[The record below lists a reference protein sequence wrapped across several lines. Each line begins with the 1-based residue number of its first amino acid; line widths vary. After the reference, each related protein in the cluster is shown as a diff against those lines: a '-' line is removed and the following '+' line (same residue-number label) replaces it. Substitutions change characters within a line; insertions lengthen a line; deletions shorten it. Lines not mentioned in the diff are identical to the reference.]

1 MTTAPHATPTY
12 RFGLFEVFP
21 ESGQIFHQGHRT
33 KIQDQPFR
41 LLVALL
47 EHPGEIVTRDS
58 LRQLLWSGGT
68 FVEFDQSLGTAVTKL
83 RQALGDD
90 ADNPR
95 FVETVPKRGYRF
107 IAPVYAAV
115 EEPSASVPTAEQN
128 SPTKIETSVTIGSD
142 SEQPSTS
149 EKSQAAP
156 EIGRA
161 SCRERV

>member
-107 IAPVYAAV
+107 IAPVYAAMEVPAAAGVKAESHAEPIV
-115 EEPSASVPTAEQN
+115 ELAM
-128 SPTKIETSVTIGSD
+128 
-142 SEQPSTS
+142 
-149 EKSQAAP
+149 
-156 EIGRA
+156 
-161 SCRERV
+161 